1 MAKRVYTE
9 YNWDN
14 LEKRLKQNVD
24 KLARRQRAFEKV
36 GNNALSRHMENV
48 LDNDFLFQKTKK
60 GYISKGMQFYKEGG
74 NIVRLQKAIATLEG
88 FLNNSTYKSVKTY
101 QKSVKKKEDG
111 IKGYIEKQL
120 QDKNV
125 PFDIIDKVLSNP
137 NIVDDFIRVMND
149 NVNSKLSSDLIASP
163 LLDSFLALEQ
173 KAVNETLNTITN
185 QVDVTNRLY
194 SR

>member
-36 GNNALSRHMENV
+36 GNNELSRHMESV

-101 QKSVKKKEDG
+101 QKSV
-111 IKGYIEKQL
+111 I
-120 QDKNV
+120 
-125 PFDIIDKVLSNP
+125 
-137 NIVDDFIRVMND
+137 
-149 NVNSKLSSDLIASP
+149 
-163 LLDSFLALEQ
+163 
-173 KAVNETLNTITN
+173 
-185 QVDVTNRLY
+185 
-194 SR
+194 